1 MQQGIFFQS
10 IIKKS
15 MFDFIE
21 IYIHKIL
28 NLVVIKKHKFY
39 LFYQL
44 KTFNKTQTRSR
55 LAFLQNKRIKK
66 RIVVCWYLSNVSYKI
81 LNFTQK
87 SCIEVMTIVS
97 KPYINSLHFLSFI
110 PLNVVFS
117 LCTKSIDLCSSFFIN
132 ESDL

>member
-55 LAFLQNKRIKK
+55 LAFFANKRIKK
-66 RIVVCWYLSNVSYKI
+66 KNSRLLVLEQRVV
-81 LNFTQK
+81 
-87 SCIEVMTIVS
+87 
-97 KPYINSLHFLSFI
+97 
-110 PLNVVFS
+110 
-117 LCTKSIDLCSSFFIN
+117 
-132 ESDL
+132 